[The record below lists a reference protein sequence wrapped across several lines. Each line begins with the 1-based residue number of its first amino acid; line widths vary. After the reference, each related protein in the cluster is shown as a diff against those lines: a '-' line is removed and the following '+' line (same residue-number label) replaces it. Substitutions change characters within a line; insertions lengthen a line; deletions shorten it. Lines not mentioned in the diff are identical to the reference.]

1 MSLIDD
7 VKNTAMNKKVIS
19 GGLGSIFGYM
29 LADKYNLNKT
39 QTILCIAGSHLGA
52 HIAAEKFL

>member
-7 VKNTAMNKKVIS
+7 VKDTTMNKKVIA

-29 LADKYNLNKT
+29 LADKYNFNKT
-39 QTILCIAGSHLGA
+39 QTILCIAGGHLGA

>member
-7 VKNTAMNKKVIS
+7 VKDTAMNKKVIS
-19 GGLGSIFGYM
+19 GGLGSIFGFM
-29 LADKYNLNKT
+29 LADKYNFNKT
-39 QTILCIAGSHLGA
+39 QTIFCIAGGHISG

>member
-7 VKNTAMNKKVIS
+7 IKNTSMDKKVIA
-19 GGLGSIFGYM
+19 GGVGSIFGF
-29 LADKYNLNKT
+29 LLSDKYNFNKT

>member
-7 VKNTAMNKKVIS
+7 VKDTAMNKKVIS
-19 GGLGSIFGYM
+19 GGLGSIFGFM
-29 LADKYNLNKT
+29 LADKYNFNKT
-39 QTILCIAGSHLGA
+39 QTILCIAGGHLGA

>member
-7 VKNTAMNKKVIS
+7 VKDTAMNKKVIS
-19 GGLGSIFGYM
+19 GGLGSIFGFM
-29 LADKYNLNKT
+29 LADKYNFNKT
-39 QTILCIAGSHLGA
+39 QTILCIVGGHLSA

>member
-7 VKNTAMNKKVIS
+7 IKNTTMNKKVIS

-39 QTILCIAGSHLGA
+39 QTILCIAGSHLSA

>member
-7 VKNTAMNKKVIS
+7 VKDTAMNKKVIA
-19 GGLGSIFGYM
+19 GGVGSIFGFL
-29 LADKYNLNKT
+29 LADKYNFNKT
-39 QTILCIAGSHLGA
+39 QTILCIAGGHLSA

>member
-7 VKNTAMNKKVIS
+7 VKDTAMNKKIIS

-29 LADKYNLNKT
+29 LATKYNFNKT
-39 QTILCIAGSHLGA
+39 QTILCIGASHLGA
-52 HIAAEKFL
+52 HIAADKFL